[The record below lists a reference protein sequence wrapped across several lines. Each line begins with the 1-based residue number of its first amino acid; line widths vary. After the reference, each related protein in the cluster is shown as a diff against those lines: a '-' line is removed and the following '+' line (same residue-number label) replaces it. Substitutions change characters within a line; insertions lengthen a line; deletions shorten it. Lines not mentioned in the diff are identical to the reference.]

1 MAKRLLD
8 LGYEYVD
15 TTYDEYF
22 IYDIYQNEL
31 GDTKYIIVGT
41 L

>member
-1 MAKRLLD
+1 MAKKLIN
-8 LGYEYVD
+8 LGYEYVG

-31 GDTKYIIVGT
+31 GSTKYIIVGT